1 MQVEFFNALLIFQST
16 PLLMDGG
23 ITRETNV
30 NRRNNGTN
38 KARQETH

>member
-1 MQVEFFNALLIFQST
+1 MQVEFFNAMLIFKSA

-38 KARQETH
+38 QVIQETH